1 MATTGT
7 KKPSTTKKTNNKN
20 TTEEVNTA
28 SAVSATVEAKV
39 EVPVVKPEFK
49 ITQEDTVSVVSCVKG
64 ELMWKSPEGRKEVWN
79 HFGDTNYMTIADL
92 FKMRNYDQRFFS
104 DNWVTIEGENAQAY
118 LDYLQVSKY
127 YKNFRTVNQ
136 FDKIFSMAPDEIID
150 TVSKFSNEVKETF
163 ARRAKEFMN
172 DGKLDS
178 YQRIEAIQKA
188 TGFDL
193 NEDF

>member
-1 MATTGT
+1 MKTN
-7 KKPSTTKKTNNKN
+7 SKKT
-20 TTEEVNTA
+20 TADVDATVNT
-28 SAVSATVEAKV
+28 EAKV
-39 EVPVVKPEFK
+39 ENPAVKPEFK
-49 ITQEDTVSVVSCVKG
+49 ITQEDTVAVVSCVKG

-136 FDKIFSMAPDEIID
+136 FDKIFTMAPDAIID
-150 TVSKFSNEVKETF
+150 TVSKFSTEVKETF

-193 NEDF
+193 HEDF

>member
-1 MATTGT
+1 MATTGV
-7 KKPSTTKKTNNKN
+7 KKSPTTKKTNRKK
-20 TTEEVNTA
+20 TTVD
-28 SAVSATVEAKV
+28 VDATVTTEAKV
-39 EVPVVKPEFK
+39 ENQVVKPEFK
-49 ITQEDTVSVVSCVKG
+49 ITQEDTVAVVSCVKG

-136 FDKIFSMAPDEIID
+136 FDNIFSMAPDAIID
-150 TVSKFSNEVKETF
+150 TVSKFSTEVKETF

-193 NEDF
+193 HEDF

>member
-1 MATTGT
+1 MATTGV
-7 KKPSTTKKTNNKN
+7 KKPSATKKATSKN
-20 TTEEVNTA
+20 TTVDVDTA
-28 SAVSATVEAKV
+28 STAEVKV
-39 EVPVVKPEFK
+39 ETEVVKPDFK
-49 ITQEDTVSVVSCVKG
+49 ITNEDSVAVVSCVKG

-136 FDKIFSMAPDEIID
+136 FDKIFSMVPDEIISI
-150 TVSKFSNEVKETF
+150 VSKFSNEVKETF

-193 NEDF
+193 HEDF

>member
-1 MATTGT
+1 MATTGV
-7 KKPSTTKKTNNKN
+7 KKSSTTKKTASKKTTADVDTVP
-20 TTEEVNTA
+20 TTEVKIENPIA
-28 SAVSATVEAKV
+28 
-39 EVPVVKPEFK
+39 KPEFK
-49 ITQEDTVSVVSCVKG
+49 ITQEDMVAVVSCVKG

-136 FDKIFSMAPDEIID
+136 FDKIFSMAPDEIIG

-193 NEDF
+193 HEDF

>member
-1 MATTGT
+1 MATTGV
-7 KKPSTTKKTNNKN
+7 KKSSTTKKTSIKKTTADVDTVP
-20 TTEEVNTA
+20 TTEEKIENLVA
-28 SAVSATVEAKV
+28 
-39 EVPVVKPEFK
+39 KPEFK
-49 ITQEDTVSVVSCVKG
+49 ITQEDTVAVVSCVKG
-64 ELMWKSPEGRKEVWN
+64 ELMWKSTEGRKEVWN

-136 FDKIFSMAPDEIID
+136 FDKIFSMAPDEIIG

-193 NEDF
+193 HEDF

>member
-1 MATTGT
+1 MTTTDAKKTSAT
-7 KKPSTTKKTNNKN
+7 KKATSKKTTSDVNSVV
-20 TTEEVNTA
+20 TSTEKI
-28 SAVSATVEAKV
+28 VEKK
-39 EVPVVKPEFK
+39 VVKPEFK
-49 ITQEDTVSVVSCVKG
+49 ITNEDIVPVVSCVKG
-64 ELMWKSPEGRKEVWN
+64 ELMWKAPEGRKEVWN
-79 HFGDTNYMTIADL
+79 HFGDTNYMSVADL

-127 YKNFRTVNQ
+127 YTNFKTVNQ
-136 FDKIFSMAPDEIID
+136 FDKIFNMSPDEIVN
-150 TVSKFSNEVKETF
+150 TVAKFSNETKETF
-163 ARRAKEFMN
+163 ARRAKEFMS

-193 NEDF
+193 HEDF

>member
-1 MATTGT
+1 MATTGV
-7 KKPSTTKKTNNKN
+7 KKSSIAKKTTNKTATADVN
-20 TTEEVNTA
+20 TT
-28 SAVSATVEAKV
+28 
-39 EVPVVKPEFK
+39 PVAETKIENPAVKPELK

-136 FDKIFSMAPDEIID
+136 FDKIFSMVPDEIISI
-150 TVSKFSNEVKETF
+150 VSKFSNEVKETF

-193 NEDF
+193 HEDF